1 MLRHF
6 ITPRKI
12 ARHVFVLAIVGGC
25 VWAGLWQ
32 LSRLHWQ
39 NRFDRTVAARLGAGV
54 LPFDLVAPNG
64 STADPDAFTY
74 RHVTAT
80 GTYDPGHELIWV
92 ARTRSE
98 LNGNDVLTPLLLPDG
113 RALLVDRGWVPFED
127 QTPPVAVA
135 IPPAGTVT
143 VTGVLFPSE
152 VPAPGKPGAS
162 APAFTKI
169 DLARIGRRLS
179 LPLAPVYLLLRSQAP
194 AQPGTLPQ
202 PEPLPDLTVSPPHL
216 SYTIQWFV
224 FATIG
229 VLGYPIVLRR
239 EALRH
244 RASPP

>member
-1 MLRHF
+1 MLRRF
-6 ITPRKI
+6 LTPRKI
-12 ARHVFVLAIVGGC
+12 ARHLFVLAIVGGC

-80 GTYDPGHELIWV
+80 GTYVPGHELIWV

-98 LNGNDVLTPLLLPDG
+98 LNGNDVLSPLLLPDG

-179 LPLAPVYLLLRSQAP
+179 LPQDPCLPSGWH
-194 AQPGTLPQ
+194 GTNP
-202 PEPLPDLTVSPPHL
+202 
-216 SYTIQWFV
+216 
-224 FATIG
+224 
-229 VLGYPIVLRR
+229 
-239 EALRH
+239 
-244 RASPP
+244 